1 MSSSLIYVHPSSNRD
16 DASFA
21 ASIEAALKKQRQPG
35 WHDIYI
41 AVRNGV
47 VTLNGE
53 VTTNR
58 DRQFVLAVTR
68 QVVGTARILDKLT
81 VVDKRTS
88 NTNSDAETESSLADK
103 LRARFK
109 SGKRVDH
116 FKHLPVTSNS
126 LEDLSAQF
134 LKDRPTQF

>member
-35 WHDIYI
+35 WRDIYI

-47 VTLNGE
+47 VTLSGE
-53 VTTNR
+53 VTATR
-58 DRQFVLAVTR
+58 DRQFVVGVTR
-68 QVVGTARILDKLT
+68 QVVGTARILDKLV

-88 NTNSDAETESSLADK
+88 KTTSDTENESSLADK

-116 FKHLPVTSNS
+116 FKHLPVTSES
-126 LEDLSAQF
+126 LEDLSAQII
-134 LKDRPTQF
+134 KNAPTQS